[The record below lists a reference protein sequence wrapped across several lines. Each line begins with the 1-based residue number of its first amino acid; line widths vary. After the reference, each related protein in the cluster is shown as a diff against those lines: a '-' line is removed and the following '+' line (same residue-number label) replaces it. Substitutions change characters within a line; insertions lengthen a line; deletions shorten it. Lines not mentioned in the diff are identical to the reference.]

1 MAKKRT
7 SIGGDGG
14 SGGGSGGRDGT
25 VKTVPFEEA
34 MKHLEDSV
42 RKLEGGSL
50 GLEDSLAVFEE
61 GIQWSRQCH
70 HRLADA
76 ERKVEML
83 LKTDKE
89 ELTQVAFDLGEEGDG

>member
-7 SIGGDGG
+7 SIGGDDG
-14 SGGGSGGRDGT
+14 SGGQEGT
-25 VKTVPFEEA
+25 VTVPFEEA
-34 MKHLEDSV
+34 MKHLENAV
-42 RKLEGGSL
+42 RKLEDGAL
-50 GLEDSLAVFEE
+50 GLEDSLKVFEE

-83 LKTDKE
+83 LKTDRE

>member
-7 SIGGDGG
+7 SPGDDGG
-14 SGGGSGGRDGT
+14 SGGQERS
-25 VKTVPFEEA
+25 VKTVSFEAA
-34 MKHLEDSV
+34 MKQLENAV
-42 RKLEGGSL
+42 RKLEEGSL
-50 GLEDSLAVFEE
+50 GLEDSLQVFEE

-89 ELTQVAFDLGEEGDG
+89 ELTQVAFDLGEDGDR